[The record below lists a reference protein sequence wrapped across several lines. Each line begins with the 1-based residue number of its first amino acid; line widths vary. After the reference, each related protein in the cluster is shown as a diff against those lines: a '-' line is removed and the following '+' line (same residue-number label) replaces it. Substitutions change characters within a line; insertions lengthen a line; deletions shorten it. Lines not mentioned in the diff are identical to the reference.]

1 MKPIEYIKNQLMKV
15 WESRGTNGTAVHFN
29 DRITNHL
36 KVKAALQRRSVD
48 EVANELVS
56 FALDELDGRNKKLH
70 KKWDS
75 LTDREKDIV
84 ALACLGHTN
93 QEMGKILSLAE
104 GTIKTHL
111 RNALQKF
118 KLRSKS
124 QIYLVLE
131 NWDFS
136 EWDKP
141 DLS

>member
-1 MKPIEYIKNQLMKV
+1 MKV

-29 DRITNHL
+29 DRITNYL
-36 KVKAALQRRSVD
+36 KVKAALQGRSVD

-70 KKWDS
+70 KMWDS